1 MLYVRLVC
9 MYSPLIWFIKQIE
22 DARIRY
28 GRTDISKDDASD
40 DDDDI
45 ECVDIISLPH
55 NMNMI

>member
-1 MLYVRLVC
+1 MYVLYV
-9 MYSPLIWFIKQIE
+9 YSPLIWFIKQIE